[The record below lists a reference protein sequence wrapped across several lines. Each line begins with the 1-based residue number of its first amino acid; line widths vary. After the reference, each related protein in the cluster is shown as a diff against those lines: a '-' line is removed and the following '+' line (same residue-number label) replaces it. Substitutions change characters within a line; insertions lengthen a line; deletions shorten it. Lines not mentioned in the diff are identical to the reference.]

1 MSRTNKILAVVLAL
15 QFVLLGVRAVWPES
29 SNNKNIAPGGAL
41 VADFDPAAVTQIT
54 ITDDSDKKITLKQ
67 VDGNWLLPDYGD
79 YPVESSRIMTVLDN
93 IKQIRADRL
102 ITQSETSFRRLQVSP
117 DDFIRLVEM
126 GQSDGKSH
134 KLYVGK
140 SGGGNTV
147 HVRLDDQSQV
157 YLTNNLTSQDVA
169 AQPASWIDTAYYTAS
184 TDDVVSLSLQNANGT
199 FDFTK
204 DGDTWTVSG
213 LGEGET
219 LNQDNFTQLLSAIT
233 ALRMV
238 EPVSKDVQDTFGMD
252 APQAVITL
260 KVMETEAPESS
271 AAPTPDTSNLLG
283 VGSEGTPTATPAP
296 TATPQRVEKEYT
308 FQIGAALDNGVVIK
322 GSNSDYY
329 VLISQAIAD
338 RFITKT
344 QADFATVPPTPTPE
358 PTLTPEPPTETPPPM
373 SVPPT
378 PEPTTPVATIAPTEE
393 APQPLVTP
401 EPPVVTSSPG

>member
-1 MSRTNKILAVVLAL
+1 MIRVENLTKSYGSVQALKDVSFTIEPGEIVGLLGPNGAGKTTTIKILTGYLHQDGGTVTINDLDILTHTQEVQADIGYLPENTPLYHDLSVQGYLKFVAGLRQIPADQQVAL
-15 QFVLLGVRAVWPES
+15 ISEA
-29 SNNKNIAPGGAL
+29 IT
-41 VADFDPAAVTQIT
+41 VTGL
-54 ITDDSDKKITLKQ
+54 TDH
-67 VDGNWLLPDYGD
+67 
-79 YPVESSRIMTVLDN
+79 R
-93 IKQIRADRL
+93 
-102 ITQSETSFRRLQVSP
+102 
-117 DDFIRLVEM
+117 
-126 GQSDGKSH
+126 
-134 KLYVGK
+134 
-140 SGGGNTV
+140 
-147 HVRLDDQSQV
+147 VRLDDQSQV

-204 DGDTWTVSG
+204 DGDAWTVSG

-233 ALRMV
+233 ALRMI

-260 KVMETEAPESS
+260 KVMETEASESS

-283 VGSEGTPTATPAP
+283 VGSEGTPTATLAP
-296 TATPQRVEKEYT
+296 TATPQKVEKEYT

-358 PTLTPEPPTETPPPM
+358 PTLTPEPPTETPVPM

-378 PEPTTPVATIAPTEE
+378 PEPATPEATIAPTEE
-393 APQPLVTP
+393 TPQPLVTP
-401 EPPVVTSSPG
+401 EPPVVTPSPG